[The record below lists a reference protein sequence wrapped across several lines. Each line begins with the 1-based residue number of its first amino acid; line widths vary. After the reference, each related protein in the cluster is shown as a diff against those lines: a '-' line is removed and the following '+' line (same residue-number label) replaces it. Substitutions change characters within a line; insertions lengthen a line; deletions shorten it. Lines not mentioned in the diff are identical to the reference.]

1 MKLMTRLAVVA
12 ALFVLGC
19 HNNKPAQ
26 TPVDQQQQQPAQP
39 APVQGPPP

>member
-1 MKLMTRLAVVA
+1 MRLF
-12 ALFVLGC
+12 ALFVLAGLFAVGC

-26 TPVDQQQQQPAQP
+26 TPANTQQQQP

>member
-1 MKLMTRLAVVA
+1 MKLIARLGVVA

-26 TPVDQQQQQPAQP
+26 TPADQQQQTQQAP

>member
-1 MKLMTRLAVVA
+1 MKTLAKLGLVA
-12 ALFVLGC
+12 ALFALGC

-26 TPVDQQQQQPAQP
+26 TPVQEQQQQQP

>member
-1 MKLMTRLAVVA
+1 MTRIIA
-12 ALFVLGC
+12 AMALLGALLTTAC

-26 TPVDQQQQQPAQP
+26 TPADQQQPAAAP

>member
-1 MKLMTRLAVVA
+1 MTRIIA
-12 ALFVLGC
+12 ALTLAGALLTMAC

-26 TPVDQQQQQPAQP
+26 NPAQTQPAAP

>member
-1 MKLMTRLAVVA
+1 MKLLARLGVVA
-12 ALFVLGC
+12 ALFALGC

-26 TPVDQQQQQPAQP
+26 TPATQQQPAQP

>member
-1 MKLMTRLAVVA
+1 MRLIARLGVVA
-12 ALFVLGC
+12 ALFALGC

-26 TPVDQQQQQPAQP
+26 TPPAQNAQPAQP

>member
-1 MKLMTRLAVVA
+1 MKLIARLGVVA
-12 ALFVLGC
+12 ALFALGC

-26 TPVDQQQQQPAQP
+26 TPADQQQQQQQP

>member
-1 MKLMTRLAVVA
+1 MRLIATLGVVA

-26 TPVDQQQQQPAQP
+26 TPADQQQQQPTQP

>member
-1 MKLMTRLAVVA
+1 MRLIARLGVVA
-12 ALFVLGC
+12 ALFALGC

-26 TPVDQQQQQPAQP
+26 TPADQNQQQQAP

>member
-1 MKLMTRLAVVA
+1 MKILATF
-12 ALFVLGC
+12 ALLSAFCVIGC

-26 TPVDQQQQQPAQP
+26 TPANVAPAPAAP

>member
-1 MKLMTRLAVVA
+1 MRLIARLGVVA
-12 ALFVLGC
+12 ALFALGC

-26 TPVDQQQQQPAQP
+26 TPADQTQQQQQP

>member
-1 MKLMTRLAVVA
+1 MRLIARLGAVVA
-12 ALFVLGC
+12 LFALGC

-26 TPVDQQQQQPAQP
+26 TPATQQQPAQP